1 MSHRSQDSIPLIT
14 YTIPEESAP
23 SIIDP
28 SSRSVVDKRSLAE
41 TGMMTGGSSEE
52 PSVQPTSLAGLS
64 VPEHAPKVDI
74 HSMSDAKEVRSPTN
88 TFDFQADKGI
98 RLLAFYFQMGQH
110 AVRLEVDTSEL
121 RFEERIWHSASL
133 PDGKGWVFSVTSP
146 FEGDQFDF
154 EIAHIRPT
162 QGQEAN
168 TKPFDVVF
176 RNKAFEGC
184 VKVINLPWTRL

>member
-1 MSHRSQDSIPLIT
+1 MP
-14 YTIPEESAP
+14 
-23 SIIDP
+23 
-28 SSRSVVDKRSLAE
+28 
-41 TGMMTGGSSEE
+41 
-52 PSVQPTSLAGLS
+52 
-64 VPEHAPKVDI
+64 
-74 HSMSDAKEVRSPTN
+74 DAKEVRFPIN
-88 TFDFQADKGI
+88 TFHFRADEGV
-98 RLLAFYFQMGQH
+98 RLLTFCFQMGQH
-110 AVRLEVDTSEL
+110 AVKLEVDTSEL

-133 PDGKGWVFSVTSP
+133 PDEKGWMFSLASR